1 LLAEDVTEVEGSELE
16 VGKVLLPWMTL
27 VLVIQAMF
35 QYVSE
40 PVAELCEG

>member
-1 LLAEDVTEVEGSELE
+1 MLAEDITDVEGSEVE

-27 VLVIQAMF
+27 VLLIQAMF
-35 QYVSE
+35 QYVRE